1 MSTKNILWADDEIDL
16 LKSHII
22 FLQNKGY
29 NVIAVNSGEDA
40 IEKCKTSRIDLL
52 FLDEMMTGL
61 DGISTLKI
69 IKKDNPNLPVV
80 MVTKN
85 EEEWLMEEAIAEQI
99 TNYLIKP
106 VNPNQILMACK
117 NIFENKKISD
127 DKNIKDFLSYYNSL
141 IDLDYNALDY
151 SNWADIYN
159 DLCEWFIRLENMD
172 NNDFIDMLN
181 EQKIILNSQFSN
193 FFKSNYLSWINRNS
207 YKPTMS
213 FDVFDH
219 SIKSY
224 VEDDKKV
231 VFIIIDCLRA
241 DQWKKISPLV
251 EDRFDVNQNY
261 HYSILPSA
269 TPFARN
275 SIFSGLLPL
284 EIKNEYPDIWK
295 KMFINHEFN
304 KHEDVLFEKLL
315 QKNSFL
321 NKKSSYIK
329 VSDFKSGK
337 KILNKISDYKN
348 SDILNIVV
356 NFVDILGHSR
366 SESQILEELIPNEAA
381 YRQSIYNW
389 FNNSWLNDCLSEFY
403 NWGRDVIIT
412 SDHGNILVNK
422 PVAVKADNTVST
434 GTRYKYGRNLNIK
447 SKNVLKISN
456 PESYMLPKF
465 DVNTEY
471 LIAED
476 RSFFVYHNQYHKY
489 INMYKNSFQHGGVS
503 LDEIIVPLVKLK
515 NKKND

>member
-1 MSTKNILWADDEIDL
+1 MITILWADDEIDL

-22 FLQNKGY
+22 FLQEKGY

-40 IEKCKTSRIDLL
+40 IEKCKTTRVDLL

-117 NIFENKKISD
+117 NIFDNKKISE
-127 DKNIKDFLSYYNSL
+127 DKNIRDFLSYYNSIL
-141 IDLDYNALDY
+141 EINFNELDY
-151 SNWADIYN
+151 SNWINIY
-159 DLCEWFIRLENMD
+159 DHLCEWFIKLEKMD
-172 NNDFIDMLN
+172 NSNFIEMLN
-181 EQKIILNSQFSN
+181 EQKVILNSQFSN
-193 FFKSNYLSWINRNS
+193 FVKLNYLEWIKNNKNRPILS
-207 YKPTMS
+207 C
-213 FDVFDH
+213 DVFNH

-224 VEDDKKV
+224 AENSKKV

-261 HYSILPSA
+261 HYSILPTA

-275 SIFSGLLPL
+275 SIFSGFFPL
-284 EIKNEYPDIWK
+284 EIKNQYPDLWK
-295 KMFINHEFN
+295 KMFNNQEFN
-304 KHEDVLFEKLL
+304 KYEDALFEKLL
-315 QKNSFL
+315 QRNNFFE
-321 NKKSSYIK
+321 KKSSYIK

-337 KILNKISDYKN
+337 KVLNKINDYKN

-366 SESQILEELIPNEAA
+366 SESQVLEELIPNEAA

-389 FNNSWLNDCLSEFY
+389 FNNSWLNDCLTEFY
-403 NWGRDVIIT
+403 NWGVDVVIT

-422 PVAVKADNTVST
+422 PATVKADSTVSS

-447 SKNVLKISN
+447 SKHVLKIDN
-456 PESYMLPKF
+456 PENYMLPKF
-465 DVNTEY
+465 DINTEY
-471 LIAED
+471 LIAEE
-476 RSFFVYHNQYHKY
+476 RSFFVYQNQYHKY
-489 INMYKNSFQHGGVS
+489 INMYKNSFQHGGIS
-503 LDEIIVPLVKLK
+503 LDEVIVPLVILK

>member
-1 MSTKNILWADDEIDL
+1 MNKKNILWADDEIDL

-22 FLQNKGY
+22 FLQEKGY
-29 NVIAVNSGEDA
+29 NVTAVNSGEDA
-40 IEKCKTSRIDLL
+40 IEKCKHSSFDLL

-117 NIFENKKISD
+117 NIFDNKKISE
-127 DKNIKDFLSYYNSL
+127 DKNIKDFLSYYNYL
-141 IDLDYNALDY
+141 LDINYKELNY
-151 SNWADIYN
+151 QNWNNIYN
-159 DLCEWFIRLENMD
+159 DLCEWFIKLEKID
-172 NNDFIDMLN
+172 KNDFTEMLD
-181 EQKIILNSQFSN
+181 EQKVILNSQFSN
-193 FFKSNYLSWINRNS
+193 FVKSNYLEWINEGNQR
-207 YKPTMS
+207 PTMS
-213 FDVFDH
+213 SDVFNH
-219 SIKSY
+219 SIKHY
-224 VEDDKKV
+224 VENNKKV

-241 DQWKKISPLV
+241 DQWKKIAPLV
-251 EDRFDVNQNY
+251 EDRFNVNQDY
-261 HYSILPSA
+261 HYSVIPTA

-275 SIFSGLLPL
+275 SIFSGLFPL
-284 EIKNEYPDIWK
+284 EIKNKYPDLWK
-295 KMFINHEFN
+295 KMFNNHEFN
-304 KHEDVLFEKLL
+304 KHEDTLFERLL
-315 QKNSFL
+315 SREKISG
-321 NKKSSYIK
+321 KKTSYIK
-329 VSDFKSGK
+329 VSDYKSGK
-337 KILNKISDYKN
+337 KVLNKIGDYKN
-348 SDILNIVV
+348 NDILNIVV

-403 NWGRDVIIT
+403 DWGVDVIIT

-422 PVAVKADNTVST
+422 PTTVKADNTVST
-434 GTRYKYGRNLNIK
+434 GTRYKYGRNLNIN
-447 SKNVLKISN
+447 SKNVLKIDN
-456 PESYMLPKF
+456 PENYMLPKF
-465 DVNTEY
+465 DINTEY

-476 RSFFVYHNQYHKY
+476 RNFFVYSNQYHKY
-489 INMYKNSFQHGGVS
+489 INMYKNSFQHGGIS
-503 LDEIIVPLVKLK
+503 MDEIIVPLVVLK